1 MENERSFL
9 QRLINNDCEVILDTD
24 GDRNVTLCLFG
35 NILRYMEEE
44 KENMPSVDFL
54 VKEMRQCSNRKLTDL
69 CEKDIFEP
77 FDEDIKPDYTIF
89 DEEFWEE
96 APKSKLLLE
105 EAITKI
111 IKENY
116 PDHKSVFKFKN

>member
-1 MENERSFL
+1 MWK
-9 QRLINNDCEVILDTD
+9 
-24 GDRNVTLCLFG
+24 
-35 NILRYMEEE
+35 RY
-44 KENMPSVDFL
+44 
-54 VKEMRQCSNRKLTDL
+54 
-69 CEKDIFEP
+69 FEP